1 MSKALDV
8 LLELKDCSD
17 YWSEYFVPLGIHE
30 RIDDAI
36 KELLAQ
42 PEQENLTPRQGLEE
56 YKKGYA
62 QAELDSKREPLSDD
76 KINNISKKSL
86 EKFNYSDVDGDNNWA
101 FRINEII
108 FAKAIEK
115 YHGIGEDNE

>member
-30 RIDDAI
+30 RIDDAT

-42 PEQENLTPRQGLEE
+42 PDQDIRQGQIES
-56 YKKGYA
+56 G
-62 QAELDSKREPLSDD
+62 LDLRREPLSDKEIAKGFLLTD
-76 KINNISKKSL
+76 VWHRFECFIAGVRFA
-86 EKFNYSDVDGDNNWA
+86 EKA
-101 FRINEII
+101 
-108 FAKAIEK
+108 
-115 YHGIGEDNE
+115 HGITDNINDYIARVGLDE

>member
-42 PEQENLTPRQGLEE
+42 PDQTEQELTGE
-56 YKKGYA
+56 
-62 QAELDSKREPLSDD
+62 S
-76 KINNISKKSL
+76 N
-86 EKFNYSDVDGDNNWA
+86 
-101 FRINEII
+101 
-108 FAKAIEK
+108 
-115 YHGIGEDNE
+115 GI

>member
-42 PEQENLTPRQGLEE
+42 PEQ
-56 YKKGYA
+56 K
-62 QAELDSKREPLSDD
+62 PLSASTIVKLYTDSTGFEVHTGGWRN
-76 KINNISKKSL
+76 KIL
-86 EKFNYSDVDGDNNWA
+86 D
-101 FRINEII
+101 
-108 FAKAIEK
+108 FAEAIEK
-115 YHGIGEDNE
+115 AHGIGEDDE